1 MVILA
6 RREEKAASPYLAR
19 RPGSGLPPQAAAL
32 RTRGQGVRAVP
43 GPGAEKSWAAAG
55 LPPSAGARVPAA
67 PVQSAARSS
76 LSAPGGGALEIRF
89 ALPTRPLSGA
99 KARGW
104 VLDLDLQVRTV
115 SGSLMETYFKS
126 CWDQKMYSWEAAGK
140 IKATQ
145 RLKGQALSEAEWGG
159 WGGGGIGGLGAL
171 PPWACEQGPWGH
183 LGEPP

>member
-6 RREEKAASPYLAR
+6 RREEKAVSPYLAR
-19 RPGSGLPPQAAAL
+19 RPGSGGRRQLRSAPGVQGVPGGDQPQHGEKLGCSGFAAL
-32 RTRGQGVRAVP
+32 CPEPASRQRQCRAP
-43 GPGAEKSWAAAG
+43 RLGN
-55 LPPSAGARVPAA
+55 
-67 PVQSAARSS
+67 S

-115 SGSLMETYFKS
+115 SGRLMETYFKS
-126 CWDQKMYSWEAAGK
+126 CWGQKMYSWEEAGK

-145 RLKGQALSEAEWGG
+145 RLKGQALSEAEGAWR
-159 WGGGGIGGLGAL
+159 GGGAGSPSSLGL
-171 PPWACEQGPWGH
+171 
-183 LGEPP
+183 